1 MVKLEGFWLSFFN
14 FCLRIFFWKDSRL
27 VKPESVLEA
36 PRPPPS
42 DEVGVS
48 SSESESSRD
57 LTSLD
62 SVLGSGSTGFLFLR
76 RMSGEFKN
84 DLKNDKVDD

>member
-1 MVKLEGFWLSFFN
+1 MN
-14 FCLRIFFWKDSRL
+14 
-27 VKPESVLEA
+27 PESVLEA

-84 DLKNDKVDD
+84 DLENDKVDD

>member
-1 MVKLEGFWLSFFN
+1 MVKMEGFWLSFFN
-14 FCLRIFFWKDSRL
+14 FCLKIFFWKDSRL
-27 VKPESVLEA
+27 VNPESVLEA
-36 PRPPPS
+36 PTPPS
-42 DEVGVS
+42 GGVS

-57 LTSLD
+57 LTSVD

-84 DLKNDKVDD
+84 DLENDKEMIA

>member
-1 MVKLEGFWLSFFN
+1 MN
-14 FCLRIFFWKDSRL
+14 
-27 VKPESVLEA
+27 PESVLEA
-36 PRPPPS
+36 PTPPS
-42 DEVGVS
+42 GGVS

-57 LTSLD
+57 LTSVD

-84 DLKNDKVDD
+84 DLENDKEMID